1 MKYHYSIIISFIS
14 FLQMV
19 SSQESPESYWPDD
32 WQRIQG
38 KGNWSL
44 GNEHDIVWVLGDRDD
59 LPYNDHIAM
68 SGQSVDMILEWGV
81 DENKRFSAKR
91 LIRWPMLRT
100 LPDDTHAAL
109 DKRIGDKVESTP
121 TIDDKL
127 LSDGTV
133 KKIYI
138 NGTLIVEN
146 EHPEQGILSK
156 RTIFPSVLSPAIID
170 IIELTNVNKK
180 TVSVKVPK
188 WKNEQKTEES
198 DGLFG
203 VYIISEQIEGYGLYH
218 ISPGE
223 TMQYAIVRSAR
234 SHDDPPYYGNSRTEL
249 SSRQSFLHSKQTALV
264 LETPNEVL
272 NRLFY
277 FSKIRATE
285 SIFSTRGGLMHGPG
299 GYNKFLAAIWAND
312 QAEYVNPLFPFIGDP
327 IPNESAMNSFRHFSR
342 FMNEE
347 YKPIPSSIVAEGR
360 DIWNGAG
367 DRGDM
372 AMLAYG
378 ASLYALLSGD
388 KNIANELMPLINWCL
403 EYLNRNQKKD
413 GSIWSDSDELEERF
427 PSGDANLFT
436 IALYYDA
443 LISTS
448 YIEKDLNGN
457 LKKANELLVEAK
469 NIKKI
474 INTVFSA
481 TVEGFDTYQYFKG
494 NKKLRSWICLPL
506 YVGILD
512 KAETTID
519 ALFSDKLWTKNGLLT
534 ESGRITVWDRSTLFA
549 LKGVFK
555 AGYSNIGLE
564 KLNSFSKQRLLGSHV
579 PYVIE
584 AYPEANQSHL
594 SAESGLYCRIFTD
607 GIFGIRPTGFSSFEC
622 VPSMPSN
629 WDTMSLKNIAAFGM
643 KFNVNVSRVEDL
655 VQVLVTDKNDNTIYK
670 NKLKEGVGH
679 HIRLLK

>member
-1 MKYHYSIIISFIS
+1 
-14 FLQMV
+14 
-19 SSQESPESYWPDD
+19 
-32 WQRIQG
+32 
-38 KGNWSL
+38 
-44 GNEHDIVWVLGDRDD
+44 
-59 LPYNDHIAM
+59 
-68 SGQSVDMILEWGV
+68 
-81 DENKRFSAKR
+81 
-91 LIRWPMLRT
+91 
-100 LPDDTHAAL
+100 
-109 DKRIGDKVESTP
+109 
-121 TIDDKL
+121 
-127 LSDGTV
+127 
-133 KKIYI
+133 
-138 NGTLIVEN
+138 
-146 EHPEQGILSK
+146 
-156 RTIFPSVLSPAIID
+156 
-170 IIELTNVNKK
+170 
-180 TVSVKVPK
+180 
-188 WKNEQKTEES
+188 
-198 DGLFG
+198 
-203 VYIISEQIEGYGLYH
+203 
-218 ISPGE
+218 
-223 TMQYAIVRSAR
+223 
-234 SHDDPPYYGNSRTEL
+234 
-249 SSRQSFLHSKQTALV
+249 
-264 LETPNEVL
+264 
-272 NRLFY
+272 
-277 FSKIRATE
+277 
-285 SIFSTRGGLMHGPG
+285 MHGPG

-312 QAEYVNPLFPFIGDP
+312 QAEYVNPFFPFIGDP
-327 IPNESAMNSFRHFSR
+327 IANESAMNSFRHFSR

-347 YKPIPSSIVAEGR
+347 YKPIPSSIIAEGR

-388 KNIANELMPLINWCL
+388 KNIANELMPLIHWCL

-448 YIEKDLNGN
+448 YIEKDLNGD
-457 LKKANELLVEAK
+457 LKKANALFIEAK

-534 ESGRITVWDRSTLFA
+534 ESGTITVWDRSTLFA

-555 AGYSNIGLE
+555 AGYSDIGLE
-564 KLNSFSKQRLLGSHV
+564 KLNGFSNQRLLGNHV

-622 VPSMPSN
+622 APSMPSN

-643 KFNVNVSRVEDL
+643 KFNINVSREEDL
-655 VQVLVTDKNDNTIYK
+655 VQVLVTDINDNTIYK
-670 NKLKEGVGH
+670 NKLKEGVVH
-679 HIRLLK
+679 HISLLK